1 MITVVQE
8 GDLFTSKA
16 QTWVNTVNT
25 VGVMGKGIALGFKK
39 RFPEMF
45 EDYAD
50 RCRRK
55 EVKLGEPYLFRQ
67 EKPPWIIN
75 FPTKSHWR
83 TVARLTDITEGL
95 EYLEA
100 HFRKWGV
107 DSMAVPPLGCGEG
120 GLEWRVV
127 GPTLYSHLKRLE
139 IPVELYAPFG
149 TPYDEL
155 QPSRLEQLALDLDS
169 VDVATPASRVPTP
182 WLALVEILNRLYAQP
197 YRPPVGRISWQKVAY
212 FATRAGIPTGLQY
225 DRGSYGPY
233 SPDLKPM
240 NSKLVNNG
248 LVTEVESGRMI
259 RIDVGPTFGRVR
271 EAYSPELARW
281 NDQIDRV
288 TDLMARMNT
297 RASEIA
303 ATVMYSA
310 DELQQGLRRRP
321 TEAEVVESV
330 KQWKQRRKPQVDE
343 AELAEAVRSLGVL
356 GWLSLEPTADLLV
369 EVDEFIDA

>member
-8 GDLFTSKA
+8 GDLFSSKA

-25 VGVMGKGIALGFKK
+25 VGVMGKGIALGFKR

-55 EVKLGEPYLFRQ
+55 GVRLGEPYLFRRQ
-67 EKPPWIIN
+67 EPPWIIN

-83 TVARLTDITEGL
+83 TVTRLTDIIEGL

-100 HFRKWGV
+100 HFREWGIE
-107 DSMAVPPLGCGEG
+107 SMAVPPLGCGEG

-127 GPTLYSHLKRLE
+127 GPTLYIHLKTFA

-155 QPSRLEQLALDLDS
+155 RASHLEQLALDLDNDDAS
-169 VDVATPASRVPTP
+169 TPPSRVPIP
-182 WLALVEILNRLYAQP
+182 WLALVEILHRLSAQP

-225 DRGSYGPY
+225 ERGSYGPH
-233 SPDLKPM
+233 SPDVKPM

-248 LVTEVESGRMI
+248 LISEVESGRMI
-259 RIDVGPTFGRVR
+259 RILVGPTFDRVR
-271 EAYSPELARW
+271 EAYSRELERW
-281 NDQIDRV
+281 NEAIDRV
-288 TDLMARMNT
+288 TDLMVRMNT
-297 RASEIA
+297 RRAEIA
-303 ATVMYSA
+303 ATVMYTA
-310 DELQQGLRRRP
+310 DVLQQRLQRRP
-321 TEAEVVESV
+321 TEAEVVDSV
-330 KQWKQRRKPQVDE
+330 QLWKQRRKPPIE
-343 AELAEAVRSLGVL
+343 EPEIAEAVRSLGVL
-356 GWLSLEPTADLLV
+356 GWLALEPTADLLV
-369 EVDEFIDA
+369 EIDEFIDV